1 MTEKNAAPAT
11 LDKRVPAFLIDM
23 VPAGLVQ
30 ALLMVLFIMHPLM
43 QKQIHGNQV
52 MARNLFITAI
62 AMIFMV
68 FRDVFG
74 GRSIGKRIMK
84 LRVVPTGE
92 GQETASAG
100 ALILRNIFV
109 IIWPIEALLL
119 LSGKDRLG
127 DKVAKTRVVEMKGI
141 A

>member
-1 MTEKNAAPAT
+1 
-11 LDKRVPAFLIDM
+11 M

-43 QKQIHGNQV
+43 QKQIQGNQV

-62 AMIFMV
+62 AMIFIV